1 MKQDILRRFVFEE
14 LGIRGEWVNLS
25 ASWQALKHYQ
35 PEPEPIQQQ
44 LGQALAAVV
53 MLSATIKFNGS
64 IILQTHGD
72 GAIKTLV
79 AQATHERNIRGLV
92 RSRTPVPA
100 APSANLFGQGY
111 LALTVAPE
119 QGEPYQGIVAL
130 QGNDLA
136 SVLESYFTQSEQL
149 PTRVWLFATATQ
161 VAGLL
166 LQELPNQKHD
176 HEDWQR
182 IGMLADTLTAKELL
196 ALDCEQMLYRLFN
209 EEQVRLFEP
218 EAVAFAC
225 SCSREKINTT
235 LRALGREELE
245 SILLERQLIEVNC
258 DFCNAL
264 YHFDKIDVEVL
275 LSSENPVQPSATQH

>member
-1 MKQDILRRFVFEE
+1 MKQDILRRFVFEQ

-25 ASWQALKHYQ
+25 ASWQTLKHYQ
-35 PEPEPIQQQ
+35 PEPEQIQQQ

-64 IILQTHGD
+64 IILQAHGN

-79 AQATHERNIRGLV
+79 AQATHERKIRGLV
-92 RSRTPVPA
+92 RSRTPAPTE
-100 APSANLFGQGY
+100 PSANLFGEGY
-111 LALTVAPE
+111 LALTVAPKE
-119 QGEPYQGIVAL
+119 GEPYQGIVAL
-130 QGNDLA
+130 QGNDMA
-136 SVLESYFTQSEQL
+136 DVLENYFTQSEQL

-166 LQELPNQKHD
+166 LQELPNQKLD
-176 HEDWQR
+176 HEDWRR

-275 LSSENPVQPSATQH
+275 LSSDSTVHSSATQH

>member
-25 ASWQALKHYQ
+25 ASWQTLKHYQ
-35 PEPEPIQQQ
+35 PEPEQIQQQ

-64 IILQTHGD
+64 IILQAHGN

-79 AQATHERNIRGLV
+79 AQATHDRKIRGLV
-92 RSRTPVPA
+92 RSRTP
-100 APSANLFGQGY
+100 APEPSTNLFGEGY
-111 LALTVAPE
+111 LALTVAPKD
-119 QGEPYQGIVAL
+119 GEPYQGIVAL

-136 SVLESYFTQSEQL
+136 GVLENYFTQSEQL

-166 LQELPNQKHD
+166 LQELPNQKLD
-176 HEDWQR
+176 HEDWRR

-209 EEQVRLFEP
+209 EEQVRLFDA

-245 SILLERQLIEVNC
+245 SILLERKLIEVNC
-258 DFCNAL
+258 DFCNAQ

-275 LSSENPVQPSATQH
+275 LASESPVHSSATQH

>member
-1 MKQDILRRFVFEE
+1 MKQDILRRFVFEQ
-14 LGIRGEWVNLS
+14 LGIRGEWVSLS
-25 ASWQALKHYQ
+25 ASWQTLKHYQ
-35 PEPEPIQQQ
+35 PEPEQIQQQ

-64 IILQTHGD
+64 IILQAHGN

-79 AQATHERNIRGLV
+79 AQATHERKIRGLV
-92 RSRTPVPA
+92 RSRTPAPTE
-100 APSANLFGQGY
+100 PSANLFGEGY
-111 LALTVAPE
+111 LALTVAPKE
-119 QGEPYQGIVAL
+119 GEPYQGIVAL
-130 QGNDLA
+130 QGNDMA
-136 SVLESYFTQSEQL
+136 DVLENYFTQSEQL

-166 LQELPNQKHD
+166 LQELPNQKLD

-245 SILLERQLIEVNC
+245 SILLERKLIEVNC
-258 DFCNAL
+258 DFCNAQ
-264 YHFDKIDVEVL
+264 YHFDKIDVEIL
-275 LSSENPVQPSATQH
+275 LSSDSIVHSSATQH